1 MSNLSLKLFPFVLAP
16 LTLCSI
22 GCARYEYDLVHPP
35 ELAQHIG
42 RDKPVEVTLEPLN
55 YRYRTVESRLV
66 MQVCNSTNAP
76 IRLLGDQST
85 VVDPRRQSRPLRGR
99 AIAPGSFI
107 KLVFPPLMPVVE
119 PRGPVIGF
127 GVMAIGSSGG
137 YYRRRFLHGGAFG
150 YDPAFDGP
158 RYYSVYAADD
168 GTYWEWDGEGEI
180 RVILVYQQGDQKPF
194 THEFVFRR
202 KRV

>member
-1 MSNLSLKLFPFVLAP
+1 
-16 LTLCSI
+16 
-22 GCARYEYDLVHPP
+22 
-35 ELAQHIG
+35 
-42 RDKPVEVTLEPLN
+42 
-55 YRYRTVESRLV
+55 
-66 MQVCNSTNAP
+66 
-76 IRLLGDQST
+76 
-85 VVDPRRQSRPLRGR
+85 
-99 AIAPGSFI
+99 
-107 KLVFPPLMPVVE
+107 VVE

-137 YYRRRFLHGGAFG
+137 YYRRRYLRGGAFG
-150 YDPAFDGP
+150 YDPILDGP

-168 GTYWEWDGEGEI
+168 GTYWEWEGEGEI